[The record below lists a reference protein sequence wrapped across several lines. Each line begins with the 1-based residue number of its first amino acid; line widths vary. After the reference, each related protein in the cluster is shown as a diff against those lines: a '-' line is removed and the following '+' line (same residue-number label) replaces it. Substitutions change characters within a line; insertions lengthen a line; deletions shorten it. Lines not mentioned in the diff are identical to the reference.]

1 MMEGKGIRES
11 SESASVERERRKV
24 CGKGE
29 ETILRRVVVV
39 YVRRKQL
46 NSRLVLITYLLWIAC
61 FTCSPKFLFTLE
73 KITLTHPP

>member
-1 MMEGKGIRES
+1 MESKGIRERERES

-39 YVRRKQL
+39 YVYVRR
-46 NSRLVLITYLLWIAC
+46 NSQET
-61 FTCSPKFLFTLE
+61 K
-73 KITLTHPP
+73 